1 LAVLAAPFLAGASKA
16 DDQDIRFA
24 PAEANVA
31 RVNQQLADEIAR
43 NLQNSGRLAGYNLDI
58 AAEGGVITLSGSV
71 SNIAQKAEAVGLARA
86 IPGVVAVEDKIAAR
100 SGSELVTVN
109 FEPQPPK
116 ASVGIPAGNLPTGAN
131 NGGKVVVE
139 PAPSHAFPGGL
150 APYSDTP
157 ALPPYSWP
165 AYTPYN
171 NFASMAYQTQYPSG
185 AWPFIGPP
193 HPYPMIPSGWRSVNL
208 RWKRGYWYLKFNAF

>member
-1 LAVLAAPFLAGASKA
+1 MRKLSRVLAVLAAPFLAGASLA

-71 SNIAQKAEAVGLARA
+71 SNIAQKAEAVG
-86 IPGVVAVEDKIAAR
+86 
-100 SGSELVTVN
+100 
-109 FEPQPPK
+109 PK

-157 ALPPYSWP
+157 VLPPYSWP